1 MRAGIALVLAAAS
14 LLVFSC
20 GQPAEN
26 KEVEQAYL
34 KVVDAL
40 MARDGHTV
48 YSLSS
53 ENSRV
58 FLDRLAE
65 AMNSFGQS
73 GFSNGGD
80 MLNTFLGE
88 EDFSD
93 LSRTVSSVSIAG
105 NTATLIAGGETLT
118 LFLEEGSWKLDI
130 EGMFRQGL
138 EEGLEGSG
146 LTVDDI
152 LEGNFQ
158 GLNGSLSGVP
168 EGYTVGAGPI
178 PVTFTNGLGNWDV
191 HAVFIDPSSEPEWS
205 EERLGATY
213 ILTQGQSF
221 TVMVVPGTY
230 DIRLVDNDGDTYSRW
245 EVPIGTGGYQWTV
258 TLEDLD

>member
-1 MRAGIALVLAAAS
+1 MRAAVALCTAVS
-14 LLVFSC
+14 MLLVISC

-26 KEVEQAYL
+26 REVEQAYL
-34 KVVDAL
+34 RVVDAL
-40 MARDGHTV
+40 MARDGVTV
-48 YSLSS
+48 YQLSS

-73 GFSNGGD
+73 GFSSGGE
-80 MLNTFLGE
+80 MLNTFLAE

-93 LSRTVSSVSIAG
+93 LSRSVSSVSISG
-105 NTATLIAGGETLT
+105 NTATLVADGETLT

-152 LEGNFQ
+152 LAGNF
-158 GLNGSLSGVP
+158 NGGPLMQVP
-168 EGYTVGAGPI
+168 EGYTVGAGSV
-178 PVTFTNGLGNWDV
+178 PVVFVNGLGNWDV
-191 HAVFIDPSSEPEWS
+191 HAVFIDPSTEPEWS
-205 EERLGATY
+205 GERLGDTY
-213 ILTQGQSF
+213 IMAPGQSF
-221 TVMVVPGTY
+221 TVMIDPGTY
-230 DIRLVDNDGDTYSRW
+230 DILLVDSDGDTYSRW
-245 EVPIGTGGYQWTV
+245 EVPIGSGGYQWNV